1 MFCACWNLQRT
12 QPEELNMNELC
23 KTRSILAYICMYF
36 QSEKLMGVC
45 LFKCIHLCNFVE
57 SKFVCGGN
65 NPPSIYT
72 IVCVCVDSSAM
83 QLVSK
88 LPLPCSGCLNV
99 LGPLKIRPHQSAA
112 PLMQGFTVSQWAAC
126 TGLSLA
132 SACPGSIL
140 FAKLGLTLKTY
151 QNYWIFG
158 ETRNDVVEIKGHRR
172 TYAPDSD
179 VVHATGALQ
188 AHCAQIQ
195 PSKQV
200 CDTGRLVSLLTATQC
215 PMRISRLCTWHMI
228 EDGHSAVMPSCCRLC
243 PEACFYLHGNHIIW
257 YQISCSTYLR
267 NRGSYFLKVSF
278 ASFPLNLRK

>member
-1 MFCACWNLQRT
+1 MKCHEVPITRTIEDYVLCLLKFAKNSTGRIEHEWTLQDTVYPCIYLHVFSVREIDGGLSVQMYTSMQLCWVKIRLRRQ
-12 QPEELNMNELC
+12 QPA
-23 KTRSILAYICMYF
+23 K
-36 QSEKLMGVC
+36 
-45 LFKCIHLCNFVE
+45 HL
-57 SKFVCGGN
+57 
-65 NPPSIYT
+65 YH
-72 IVCVCVDSSAM
+72 CVCVDSSAM

-88 LPLPCSGCLNV
+88 LPLPCSGCPCLNV

-257 YQISCSTYLR
+257 YQNT
-267 NRGSYFLKVSF
+267 F
-278 ASFPLNLRK
+278 